1 MEEAGRIE
9 ADADAAGRTGSD
21 DVAREEGRALGNG
34 VDQFRD
40 SEDKFTGRT
49 ILTDFVIDLGNDV
62 ERIRSGIAQ
71 EDIRPDGAEG
81 IQALAVEPLDV
92 VGLQVPG
99 RDVVEDSET
108 VDVVHGFA
116 DGDVRTFL
124 ADDDGQFAF
133 IVDLRCDVRMGV
145 DEVIRADDRR
155 RSLGEDDR
163 IFWRFRHGCLVK
175 FGNVFRIVLAD
186 TENIPFHMGDR
197 GHDAYR
203 IERFGLDGARLF
215 VLFQRI
221 GQGQQAV
228 VALTD
233 EFQHRFRKG
242 RKESFFQGNSPV
254 DPVFRFIQDAPLDE
268 PEVFK
273 SDKFFYHHKNSTPL
287 LMITYYSMTTKE

>member
-1 MEEAGRIE
+1 MSVFLYFLFYLILQGPDGGNGDFYRIAGVEEAGRIE

-163 IFWRFRHGCLVK
+163 IFWRFRHGCL
-175 FGNVFRIVLAD
+175 GAMMRIVSS
-186 TENIPFHMGDR
+186 
-197 GHDAYR
+197 
-203 IERFGLDGARLF
+203 GL
-215 VLFQRI
+215 
-221 GQGQQAV
+221 
-228 VALTD
+228 ALTA
-233 EFQHRFRKG
+233 
-242 RKESFFQGNSPV
+242 
-254 DPVFRFIQDAPLDE
+254 PVFSFCSSASARASRPSL
-268 PEVFK
+268 P
-273 SDKFFYHHKNSTPL
+273 
-287 LMITYYSMTTKE
+287 